1 MKRLSCRSCG
11 SNLNTDTFDPKYA
24 VVNCSHCGTTY
35 DASGLKHNPSDEGHD
50 KVDRGSYPRPEN
62 IDLKRNADGV
72 TYSWRAHSLIAS
84 LVSILFIAFVAGK
97 ITETFL
103 PKYIDGFS
111 WHGGNP
117 AEFGI
122 INWVLI
128 VALCWITGVFLLNRH
143 RIRLTGTS
151 LVIDQKPIPVP
162 WKFRKTITRDEI
174 RQLFVAERITH
185 QKDGPSSSHYILR
198 VIDAND
204 ALIEVPGNFRNP
216 EEAIYIEH
224 ALEQELGL
232 SNISVAGEVGR

>member
-1 MKRLSCRSCG
+1 MKRLSCHSCG
-11 SNLNTDTFDPKYA
+11 SNLNTDTFNPKYA

-35 DASGLKHNPSDEGHD
+35 DASGLKRDVSDERPVKEG
-50 KVDRGSYPRPEN
+50 RGSYPRPEN
-62 IDLKRNADGV
+62 IDLKNDAEGI
-72 TYSWRAHSLIAS
+72 TYSWRAHSPIAS
-84 LVSILFIAFVAGK
+84 LVSILFIAFVIGK
-97 ITETFL
+97 ITEIFL

-128 VALCWITGVFLLNRH
+128 AILCWITGVFLLNRH

-162 WKFRKTITRDEI
+162 WKFRKTIPRDEI

-185 QKDGPSSSHYILR
+185 QKDGPSSTHYILR
-198 VIDAND
+198 VIDTND
-204 ALIEVPGNFRNP
+204 ALIEVPGNFRKP